1 MIFKVRLHVLKKNW
15 VNPFNF
21 NTYSCRRLLKDK
33 LSSFKKRVVRKYY
46 PFFVFVLFIFI
57 PPYSIA
63 ADVLSG
69 DLQEIRIMA
78 ETGAVSLALKSIDEK
93 QQVLDVIDD
102 IKIWIDWERER
113 LSLYQL
119 GQRWQDLQQRVA
131 AYEEGLPR
139 DFYFWAKQQQVN
151 ALLTLKKG
159 QQARQILQALIWSD
173 EVVSEKDIALQKRW
187 LPLWQKNVIRSYL
200 IENETSDAL
209 LASQRYYQDY
219 RSNEI
224 DDRLLRARILLM
236 NQREDEV
243 VELLA
248 KDTKHPHGGML
259 YLLAQLR
266 SEARPSRKV
275 WQAARR
281 QMRGKWASEEL
292 KYMLWAVAAEAAR
305 HSGDRP
311 STVNALEFVLA
322 GNKKTELPAGLFSFS
337 PDTLWNAY
345 IDYALYIGNKAQFL
359 IGNDQPWL
367 NAAIKAQKK
376 EPVKARSLF
385 AMVMIKGQNSETR
398 LRAAKG
404 FLNLMRKR
412 KRGAELVIKLFLKS
426 SYFKTL
432 ESIPTPIRYDLVNVA
447 LSRSD
452 IDMASNLMTTIKAS
466 PAGADNYQW
475 QLRRA
480 RIFVLGG
487 KADKG
492 SQTLNK
498 ILEDTKVLTKQQV
511 EQFLQ
516 VVFDLQTVKEHEFSY
531 QLFSAVLPKINDV
544 TQQREIYYW
553 MADSRKSQQDY
564 AAAARLYLRSAM
576 HAGNNG
582 LDPWGQTARYQVAEM
597 LSKASL
603 YKDAHSLFQQLLDV
617 TKDPARR
624 AVLKHELQKLWLLR
638 EPKEYSEPQNIEQQ
652 PALEN

>member
-1 MIFKVRLHVLKKNW
+1 M
-15 VNPFNF
+15 
-21 NTYSCRRLLKDK
+21 LKDR
-33 LSSFKKRVVRKYY
+33 LSSFKKRVVRKCY
-46 PFFVFVLFIFI
+46 PFFVFVFFIFY

-63 ADVLSG
+63 TDVLSG
-69 DLQEIRIMA
+69 DLQEIRIIA
-78 ETGAVSLALKSIDEK
+78 ESGAVSLALKSIDEK

-102 IKIWIDWERER
+102 LDIWIDWERER
-113 LSLYQL
+113 LGLYQL
-119 GQRWQDLQQRVA
+119 GRRWQDLQQRVA

-139 DFYFWAKQQQVN
+139 AFYFWAKQQQVN
-151 ALLTLKKG
+151 ALLTLKQG
-159 QQARQILQALIWSD
+159 QQARHILQSLIWSD
-173 EVVSEKDIALQKRW
+173 DIILEKDIELQKRW
-187 LPLWQKNVIRSYL
+187 LPLWQKNIIRSYL
-200 IENETSDAL
+200 IDNETSDAL
-209 LASQRYYQDY
+209 LAAQRYYQDY
-219 RSNEI
+219 RSNDI
-224 DDRLLRARILLM
+224 DDRLLRARILLI
-236 NQREDEV
+236 NHREDEV

-266 SEARPSRKV
+266 SEARPSKKV
-275 WQAARR
+275 WQSARR

-292 KYMLWAVAAEAAR
+292 KYTLWAVAAEAAR
-305 HSGDRP
+305 RSGDRP

-322 GNKKTELPAGLFSFS
+322 GNKKTELPAGLFNFS

-345 IDYALYIGNKAQFL
+345 IDYALYIGNKAQYL

-385 AMVMIKGQNSETR
+385 AMVMIKGQTDETR
-398 LRAAKG
+398 LRAAQG

-452 IDMASNLMTTIKAS
+452 IEMASNLMTTIKAS
-466 PAGADNYQW
+466 PVGADNYQW

-487 KADKG
+487 KAEKG

-498 ILEDTKVLTKQQV
+498 ILEDNNIFTKQQV
-511 EQFLQ
+511 EHFLQ
-516 VVFDLQTVKEHEFSY
+516 VVFDLQTVKEHDIAY
-531 QLFSAVLPKINDV
+531 QLFSAVLPKIDDE

-553 MADSRKSQQDY
+553 MADSRKAQQEY

-576 HAGNNG
+576 HAGSNG

-597 LSKASL
+597 LVKANL
-603 YKDAHSLFQQLLDV
+603 VKDAHSLFQQLLNV

-638 EPKEYSEPQNIEQQ
+638 EPEKSTEPKKEELKKVDKETI
-652 PALEN
+652 LEN